1 MFGFRLTVPF
11 RAQLP
16 FTPSAVAAYGKRL
29 LKNPCTDVFTANSIV
44 SCLDCITDSYVTALT
59 MVCRS
64 LCIL

>member
-44 SCLDCITDSYVTALT
+44 SC
-59 MVCRS
+59 
-64 LCIL
+64 

>member
-1 MFGFRLTVPF
+1 MFGFRLTIPF

-29 LKNPCTDVFTANSIV
+29 LKNAYTDVFTANSIV

>member
-16 FTPSAVAAYGKRL
+16 FIRL

-44 SCLDCITDSYVTALT
+44 SCLDCITNSYVTALT